1 MHWQCMPIHSG
12 LHTVCTSP
20 SHSKILAADKAGG
33 NSKYIIIV
41 NLETFKLKL
50 GRRTSSKMIQIK
62 SLPFKYL
69 ENWEFKNS
77 YFVSRFVL
85 ICLKGFVVGER
96 EDLKCVTEVLFPVF
110 SYFVSRLVWI
120 CLKGFVVGEREEGL
134 KMRHRSPFLRL
145 FKMLTA
151 FSAQLGSAT
160 FWNIFTLF

>member
-1 MHWQCMPIHSG
+1 MHGTVMHGTQRAITPWSLMHWQCMPIHSG
-12 LHTVCTSP
+12 LHTVCTSQ

-33 NSKYIIIV
+33 NSKYILIV

-110 SYFVSRLVWI
+110 FSSYFVSRFVWGSLQLV
-120 CLKGFVVGEREEGL
+120 GGR
-134 KMRHRSPFLRL
+134 
-145 FKMLTA
+145 T
-151 FSAQLGSAT
+151 
-160 FWNIFTLF
+160 